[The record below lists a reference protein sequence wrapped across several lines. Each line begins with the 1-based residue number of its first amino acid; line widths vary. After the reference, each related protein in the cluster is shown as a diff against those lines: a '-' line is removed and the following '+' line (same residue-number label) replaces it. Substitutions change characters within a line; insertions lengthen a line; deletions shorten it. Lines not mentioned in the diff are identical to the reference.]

1 MKKIKI
7 YMDMC
12 IYNRPFDDQRQ
23 HRINTETQIFII
35 LMSMILEGRLE
46 LVNSFA
52 LQYENSKNTKIEN
65 MLRISDILEYSKN
78 YISYD
83 KWILERSIQLEKY
96 GLKGMDAIHIACAEK
111 AKADFFITCDDGLI
125 KKLEKIDKIGV
136 AYYNIIDFVS
146 KEVFKI

>member
-125 KKLEKIDKIGV
+125 KKLEKIDKIEV